1 MSRNKRKSRR
11 SLCALTPSTRKRNA
25 ANNRATSVKEGF
37 PPGIAQPAL
46 RALAGAGYTSL
57 EQLSKV
63 KEDDISKLH
72 GMGPKAIGIIR
83 AALKARGQAFL
94 S

>member
-11 SLCALTPSTRKRNA
+11 SLRALTPSTRKRNTARKSA
-25 ANNRATSVKEGF
+25 ASVKEGF

-63 KEDDISKLH
+63 SEEDLSKLH

-83 AALKARGQAFL
+83 AALKARGRSFL

>member
-1 MSRNKRKSRR
+1 MVHNKRKNQR
-11 SLCALTPSTRKRNA
+11 SARALTTSTRKKSTPNKLA
-25 ANNRATSVKEGF
+25 GSVKEGF

-57 EQLSKV
+57 EQLTKV
-63 KEDDISKLH
+63 READLSKLH

-83 AALKARGQAFL
+83 AALKARGKAFL